1 MKLMQKIKKL
11 DLKYFHIL
19 IIVLGIIF
27 ISLSIFHTNMWFDES
42 YTVGIVRHSFNEIWN
57 IGKNDVHPI
66 FYYDCLHILY
76 LIFGQNL
83 IVYRIFS
90 CLAIAILGIMGYTH
104 IRKDFGEKTGFLFS
118 FLILFLPVSATF
130 AGEIRM
136 YSFGM
141 LLGTIMAIYAYRI
154 YKGNIH
160 KATYI
165 IFALS
170 SLLVAHTHYYGLLLA
185 TLVNVMLFIYLV
197 KNRKERASDLKK
209 FIVAAVFQ
217 VALYLPWLIAF
228 AKQLKPGGFW
238 ITLTFPGTIYE
249 ILTMQSRGN
258 LSFQPII
265 LTTAFY
271 SYIVYLICKTP
282 KEERKPATMCIGIYI
297 GIILMALFVSVALQ
311 KVILLYR
318 YLIIVNGIFTFAL
331 AFFMAKDTKKWRVVT
346 ICAIILIL
354 STYSNIIAI
363 RENYNENNREF
374 MAYLDENMQENDII
388 VYSNAI
394 NGEVITTEV
403 AKEHDN
409 MSYFYNKE
417 NWGVQE
423 AYKAFGPNM
432 EIKDTLEEI
441 LDEYSGRIWIIESEN
456 THSLLEEISNKYEI
470 TELEN
475 KQFANNYKNYKYTIE
490 LIEK

>member
-1 MKLMQKIKKL
+1 MKIVQKIKKL

-27 ISLSIFHTNMWFDES
+27 ISLSIFHTNMWFDEA
-42 YTVGIVRHSFNEIWN
+42 YTVGIVRHSFSEIWD

-66 FYYDCLHILY
+66 FYYYCLHILY

-104 IRKDFGEKTGFLFS
+104 IRKDFGEKTGLLFS

-170 SLLVAHTHYYGLLLA
+170 SLFVAHTHYYGLLLA
-185 TLVNVMLFIYLV
+185 ALVNVMLFIYLV
-197 KNRKERASDLKK
+197 RNRKERASDLKK

-228 AKQLKPGGFW
+228 ARQLKPGGFW

-265 LTTAFY
+265 LSTAFY
-271 SYIVYLICKTP
+271 AYIVYLVCKTP
-282 KEERKPATMCIGIYI
+282 KEERKPATICFGIYI
-297 GIILMALFVSVALQ
+297 GIILMALFVSVVLQ

-318 YLIIVNGIFTFAL
+318 YLIIVNGIFTFAI
-331 AFFMAKDTKKWRVVT
+331 AFFMAKDTKKWRVAI
-346 ICAIILIL
+346 ICILILIL
-354 STYSNIIAI
+354 SIYSNIIAI

-374 MAYLDENMQENDII
+374 MEYIDKNMQEGDII

-394 NGEVITTEV
+394 SGEVITTEV

-432 EIKDTLEEI
+432 EIKNTLEEI
-441 LDEYSGRIWIIESEN
+441 LDNSHGRAWIIEGGNSHE
-456 THSLLEEISNKYEI
+456 LFEEISEKYEVTKLDERQFENKY
-470 TELEN
+470 
-475 KQFANNYKNYKYTIE
+475 KGYQYTFE
-490 LIEK
+490 LINY